1 MATTQTPAPPVRDTP
16 VQSAQSAPSARTGL
30 RNLLLDVAVPV
41 GSYYAARAAG
51 ADLFTALVISS
62 ALPLVRTGTAL
73 VRGRRVDGLALL
85 VLVVNAAGLAV
96 SFWSG
101 NPRFMLAK
109 DGVTTAVL
117 GIAVLISVLANR
129 PLMTAGMRPFVTKG
143 NAAKDAAFG
152 RLLASSGRFGQL
164 NRRFSVV
171 WGIAFLAECAA
182 RVTCAV
188 TLPVNTTMW
197 LSNVL
202 LGVCILAAVIV
213 GGRFADKME
222 KLVSAE
228 LPAVP
233 AQR

>member
-1 MATTQTPAPPVRDTP
+1 
-16 VQSAQSAPSARTGL
+16 
-30 RNLLLDVAVPV
+30 
-41 GSYYAARAAG
+41 
-51 ADLFTALVISS
+51 
-62 ALPLVRTGTAL
+62 
-73 VRGRRVDGLALL
+73 
-85 VLVVNAAGLAV
+85 
-96 SFWSG
+96 
-101 NPRFMLAK
+101 
-109 DGVTTAVL
+109 
-117 GIAVLISVLANR
+117 
-129 PLMTAGMRPFVTKG
+129 MRPFVTRG

-152 RLLASSGRFGQL
+152 RLLDSSGRFGQL

-213 GGRFADKME
+213 GGVLADRME

-228 LPAVP
+228 LAPAP
-233 AQR
+233 TPS

>member
-1 MATTQTPAPPVRDTP
+1 MATTQIPAPPASATP
-16 VQSAQSAPSARTGL
+16 QQPAPSTPSARTSL
-30 RNLLLDVAVPV
+30 RNLLLDVAGPV

-51 ADLFTALVISS
+51 ADLFTALAISS
-62 ALPLVRTGTAL
+62 ALPLVRTGAAL
-73 VRGRRVDGLALL
+73 LRGRRVDGLALL
-85 VLVVNAAGLAV
+85 VLVVNAAGLVV

-117 GIAVLISVLANR
+117 GIAVLVSVLASR

-152 RLLASSGRFGQL
+152 RLLVSSARFGQL

-188 TLPVNTTMW
+188 PLPVNTTMW

-202 LGVCILAAVIV
+202 LGVCITAAVIV
-213 GGRFADKME
+213 GGVFADRME

-228 LPAVP
+228 LEA
-233 AQR
+233 